1 MNRVKI
7 LYFLKRYHDS
17 GFRIDSRVLR
27 FLERENIIGS
37 NKKKTSS
44 ASSEVAKFWN
54 PRLKTF
60 EIKVYIEGR
69 EDKRSTRKRTAA
81 IGAPVSLPAADS
93 CNKKQKRPSSS
104 KAAKENDPLAA
115 VEDATMTS

>member
-27 FLERENIIGS
+27 FLERENIIVNGSS
-37 NKKKTSS
+37 NKKKTLS

-81 IGAPVSLPAADS
+81 VGVPVSLSAADS
-93 CNKKQKRPSSS
+93 SNKKQKRTSLSI
-104 KAAKENDPLAA
+104 AAKENDP
-115 VEDATMTS
+115 